1 MVPHTFTLFVFRRV
15 LALANKLDMFHVFVE
30 SDVGIQSLIDTP
42 LNGGKRW
49 SAILEVDCGYGR
61 SKFCN
66 CYVDNLISI

>member
-1 MVPHTFTLFVFRRV
+1 M

-30 SDVGIQSLIDTP
+30 SEIGIQSLIDTP
-42 LNGGKRW
+42 LNDGKRW

-61 SKFCN
+61 SKFCD